1 MRAVTIELTQR
12 FTLKFNVM
20 NRKEVIMIEQK
31 ELRLD
36 LANQVVKYAIEVSE
50 PLHDYD
56 WQEMVE
62 IVIDELRGCWDRK
75 EVR

>member
-1 MRAVTIELTQR
+1 MSVIKSILSIWNTLT
-12 FTLKFNVM
+12 
-20 NRKEVIMIEQK
+20 NRREEMMIEQK

-36 LANQVVKYAIEVSE
+36 LANQVVKYAIGVSE

-56 WQEMVE
+56 WHEMVE

-75 EVR
+75 EVG